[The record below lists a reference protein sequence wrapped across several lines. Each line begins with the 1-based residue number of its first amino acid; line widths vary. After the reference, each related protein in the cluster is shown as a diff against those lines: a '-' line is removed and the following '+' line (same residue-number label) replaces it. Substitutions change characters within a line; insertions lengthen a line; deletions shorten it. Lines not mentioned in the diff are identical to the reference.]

1 MCSGV
6 GRTNIPEIKKNG
18 IRFVLRSVCTIFAY
32 NNGDTTNGRR
42 VETEGYKHQA
52 LYDIRILIHIDTT
65 LEQYEETNGFFNVI
79 VGSDAV
85 GNSARS
91 AGAANTIVFS

>member
-1 MCSGV
+1 M
-6 GRTNIPEIKKNG
+6 
-18 IRFVLRSVCTIFAY
+18 RSVCTIFAY
-32 NNGDTTNGRR
+32 NKDDTTNGGRT
-42 VETEGYKHQA
+42 ETEDCKHQA

-65 LEQYEETNGFFNVI
+65 LEQYEETDGFFNVI

-91 AGAANTIVFS
+91 AGAANTIAFS

>member
-6 GRTNIPEIKKNG
+6 GRSNALEIKKNG
-18 IRFVLRSVCTIFAY
+18 IRFVLRSVCIIFAD
-32 NNGDTTNGRR
+32 NTTNGRR
-42 VETEGYKHQA
+42 VETEGCKHQA

-79 VGSDAV
+79 VGNNAWS
-85 GNSARS
+85 NSARG

>member
-1 MCSGV
+1 MLSIC
-6 GRTNIPEIKKNG
+6 I
-18 IRFVLRSVCTIFAY
+18 IFA
-32 NNGDTTNGRR
+32 NNKDDTTNGGRT
-42 VETEGYKHQA
+42 ETEGCKHQA